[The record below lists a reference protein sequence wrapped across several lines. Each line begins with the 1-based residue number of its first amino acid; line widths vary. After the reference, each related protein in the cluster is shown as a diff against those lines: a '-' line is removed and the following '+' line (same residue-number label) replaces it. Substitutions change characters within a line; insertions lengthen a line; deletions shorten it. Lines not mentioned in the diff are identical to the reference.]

1 MAVATQDKVRALGE
15 DFSSLREVADV
26 LGVDVAQ
33 ISRWRRGGGIDEA
46 NALRVDLLEFVMAQL
61 TRIYDRQTARDWLF
75 GLNPNLGDRR
85 PIDLIRAGRTEE
97 LIRLT
102 SACSTAASAGCRR
115 RIRKSLAV
123 RSTSRATTKAR
134 GATTTRI
141 STARST

>member
-15 DFSSLREVADV
+15 DFASLREVADV

-61 TRIYDRQTARDWLF
+61 LRIYDRQTARDWLF

-85 PIDLIRAGRTEE
+85 PLDLIRAGRVHDV
-97 LIRLT
+97 I
-102 SACSTAASAGCRR
+102 AAVEAEYGD
-115 RIRKSLAV
+115 AY
-123 RSTSRATTKAR
+123 A
-134 GATTTRI
+134 
-141 STARST
+141 